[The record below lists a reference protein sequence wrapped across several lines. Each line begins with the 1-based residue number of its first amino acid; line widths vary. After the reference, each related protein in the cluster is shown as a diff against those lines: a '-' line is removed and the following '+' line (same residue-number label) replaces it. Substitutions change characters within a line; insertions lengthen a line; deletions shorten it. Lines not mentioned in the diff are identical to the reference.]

1 MLHCTQVID
10 CPAIELLWHTRCIGN
25 STEKLPLSKTITTM
39 TKPASPIANF
49 ARTIRR
55 CLGAAALVTCLAAA
69 QPAAAAGLSPVF
81 EEKADGDDVRARL
94 RVSPTWVVALGGDTT
109 LSASAL
115 SVVDFERFIRE
126 LSKELDAARAT
137 ATLAATT
144 DAL

>member
-1 MLHCTQVID
+1 MTRPNSP
-10 CPAIELLWHTRCIGN
+10 PAD
-25 STEKLPLSKTITTM
+25 
-39 TKPASPIANF
+39 F
-49 ARTIRR
+49 AGSLRR
-55 CLGAAALVTCLAAA
+55 CLGAAAVMTCLAAA

-126 LSKELDAARAT
+126 LSKELDAGRAT
-137 ATLAATT
+137 VSLAATT
-144 DAL
+144 DAI